1 MTGRNRDPDESF
13 VHLAR
18 YVAQGATREAVA
30 LIRRDLPQI
39 GRIRPDLDEPIRV
52 ALAAATSPTF
62 ARAVNMSAAPPP
74 ADRDSRLD
82 LVKEEREI
90 TLPPEVQWPQPIADA
105 LEGVVL
111 ERAKAN
117 ELLALGVAPT
127 RSLLLVGPP
136 GVGKTQ
142 AARWLAKELGRPLLT
157 LDLATVMSS
166 FLGRTGNNIRAVL
179 DYARSQ
185 DSVLLLDEFDAI
197 AKRRDD
203 ASDIGELKR
212 LVTVLLQAID
222 EWPASGVLVAATNH
236 PELLDPAVW
245 RRFERVVTFPAPS
258 AGELSD
264 LVERLVGNQVDKSTR
279 ALAAAALQGG
289 GFADLVKEINA
300 AKRDSI
306 VRAITLQESLELRLQ
321 VHIAHQSRPRKIAL
335 AKKLATQGATQRFI
349 QTMTGIARDTLRTH
363 GIGPTRKQ

>member
-1 MTGRNRDPDESF
+1 MAGRNRDPDESF

-39 GRIRPDLDEPIRV
+39 GRIRPDLDEPIRI
-52 ALAAATSPTF
+52 ALAAATSPSF
-62 ARAVNMSAAPPP
+62 ARAVNMTSAPPP

-82 LVKEEREI
+82 LVKEERDI
-90 TLPPEVQWPQPIADA
+90 TLPPELQWPESIAEA

-111 ERAKAN
+111 ERAKAVQLQ
-117 ELLALGVAPT
+117 ELGVAPT

-142 AARWLAKELGRPLLT
+142 AARWMAKQLGRPLLT

-179 DYARSQ
+179 DYARGQ
-185 DSVLLLDEFDAI
+185 DSVLLLDEFDSI

-203 ASDIGELKR
+203 ATDVGELKR

-222 EWPASGVLVAATNH
+222 EWPASGILVAATNH

-245 RRFERVVTFPAPS
+245 RRFERVVTFPAPT
-258 AGELSD
+258 AAELRN
-264 LVERLVGNQVDKSTR
+264 LVERLVGRQIDEPARILT
-279 ALAAAALQGG
+279 AAALQGG
-289 GFADLVKEINA
+289 GFADLVKEVNA

-306 VRAITLQESLELRLQ
+306 VRGISLQASLELRLQ
-321 VHIAHQSRPRKIAL
+321 SHIANQARPRKMAL
-335 AKKLATQGATQRFI
+335 AKRMATLGASQRVI
-349 QTMTGIARDTLRTH
+349 HMMTGIARDTLRKQ
-363 GIGPTRKQ
+363 GIGTTGK